1 MDINMLKDESEY
13 ITTLRE
19 LGELRKAF
27 DREVNPNLDKYDPL
41 LVEAS
46 KAAVNELVDELE
58 DRVRDYER
66 RQNTCGPS
74 MFFKRTG

>member
-1 MDINMLKDESEY
+1 MEDNMLKDESEY
-13 ITTLRE
+13 LTTLRE

-27 DREVNPNLDKYDPL
+27 DREVNPHLDKFDPV

-66 RQNTCGPS
+66 RQNLYGPS
-74 MFFKRTG
+74 LIFKRTG